1 VCNVVLANADTV
13 EDHQDKHHPESMGE
27 HYRWGCNKCQVALF
41 QIPRHAEIYKRI
53 DAIKIFYY
61 NDKVVK
67 PVMFH
72 DCIHRL
78 QRVDRLLKALKYSP
92 DNRYHIEDVFGK
104 SDDHFDY
111 EDEME
116 SIGTSK
122 IGDND
127 GIKVL
132 LTANEDNL
140 LFMGRS
146 IGSMKRLVRAH
157 Q

>member
-1 VCNVVLANADTV
+1 MSSGALPNSKTCRDLQAD
-13 EDHQDKHHPESMGE
+13 
-27 HYRWGCNKCQVALF
+27 RC
-41 QIPRHAEIYKRI
+41 YK
-53 DAIKIFYY
+53 DLFYY

-78 QRVDRLLKALKYSP
+78 QRVDRLSKALKYSP

-132 LTANEDNL
+132 LTANEDN
-140 LFMGRS
+140 FTPHGEVNRFYEEISVSTS
-146 IGSMKRLVRAH
+146 IEYLHFASCEILRVVRLTDEIL
-157 Q
+157 